1 MANKTLF
8 LALVSASTLPLFAES
23 KQTQILK
30 EDFESGAPGLK
41 IGEHSKISSEERETI
56 SGKASLVCRAP
67 KGAYPTAFSFSTSDC
82 NVLEVEFNYKNLG
95 DARSGP
101 VVYFKDK
108 DGKALEI
115 RRESTFAHAPGDIE
129 TSKCV
134 FHGRSGEKCSVEVV
148 IPQGRAFAF
157 DNISIKGSSAP
168 ARADW
173 SADAAKVF
181 ETCRN
186 HPFASHYLRPDDKIL
201 SMSRD
206 EFFPYIDRWGQ
217 YKHRQWRDKVNSD
230 ADLKL
235 RAEQEAEWMRAH
247 PPIAPRDK
255 YFGLLDPE
263 HKYVA
268 TGKFR

>member
-1 MANKTLF
+1 MPR
-8 LALVSASTLPLFAES
+8 S
-23 KQTQILK
+23 Q
-30 EDFESGAPGLK
+30 
-41 IGEHSKISSEERETI
+41 
-56 SGKASLVCRAP
+56 
-67 KGAYPTAFSFSTSDC
+67 GAYPTAFSFSTSDY

-95 DARSGP
+95 DVRST

-108 DGKALEI
+108 DG
-115 RRESTFAHAPGDIE
+115 RRWKSAANSCSPMSRRHRD
-129 TSKCV
+129 SKCV
-134 FHGRSGEKCSVEVV
+134 FHCRSGEKCSVEVI

-181 ETCRN
+181 ETCRS

-217 YKHRQWRDKVNSD
+217 YKHRQWKGKVNSD

-235 RAEQEAEWMRAH
+235 RAEQEAEWMRSH
-247 PPIAPRDK
+247 LR
-255 YFGLLDPE
+255 
-263 HKYVA
+263 
-268 TGKFR
+268 